1 MIEFMVDKILKSF
14 LPDWDGRAILRWSDL
29 RLREFSKI
37 WKKGNL
43 GKERGTHKF
52 HRYIDSFW
60 DFCTPFRH
68 FFHSSGSEAI
78 PNWCN
83 FVAPLYQLFI
93 AQYFSYFLITV
104 VVVAFALLLFLS
116 IVTSIPKTRFSET
129 FIQTGQSPQFF

>member
-1 MIEFMVDKILKSF
+1 MVDKILKSF
-14 LPDWDGRAILRWSDL
+14 LPDWDGREILRWSDL
-29 RLREFSKI
+29 LWEFSKI

-68 FFHSSGSEAI
+68 FFHSSGTI

-83 FVAPLYQLFI
+83 LLPLFI
-93 AQYFSYFLITV
+93 NYLLRNIFPIFWSLC
-104 VVVAFALLLFLS
+104 VVAFALLLFLS

>member
-1 MIEFMVDKILKSF
+1 MVDKILKSF

-29 RLREFSKI
+29 LWEFSKI

-60 DFCTPFRH
+60 ETF
-68 FFHSSGSEAI
+68 
-78 PNWCN
+78 
-83 FVAPLYQLFI
+83 APLLGIFSTVLALKPYQIGVILLPLFI
-93 AQYFSYFLITV
+93 NYLLRNSFPIFWSLCV
-104 VVVAFALLLFLS
+104 VTFALLLLFLS
-116 IVTSIPKTRFSET
+116 TVTSIPKTRFSET